1 MKNFSL
7 ISLILFLLSGCFAA
21 KEPVP
26 VKKTRPAQTSETS
39 LELPATDSRTETA
52 GLPAPVPE
60 KASPSKLPKLIN
72 HPRPNI
78 EVDLTPFIEASGCQ
92 LGKKGEELQG
102 CENLRAKMG
111 CDKFM
116 PPDPLWGAVTP
127 AYPMVLCV
135 ILPDSRQY
143 PNSPQLASQL
153 SQKFLEEIEKEGYF
167 TWGQGNKRRYTRY
180 VILRD
185 GQFQLINNMSELQK
199 LFAPIESPEEAL
211 SYAMMAT
218 QFSAHYGQKIN
229 PSYRYYTEVIEDS
242 HVVATKQGFK
252 ILLYTHKTYGCGSH
266 PASTLLVT
274 LRLNG
279 MISYPSQRLA
289 YANPAEDNLC
299 MD

>member
-1 MKNFSL
+1 MKNFQ
-7 ISLILFLLSGCFAA
+7 IITLILFLLSGCFAA
-21 KEPVP
+21 KESVP
-26 VKKTRPAQTSETS
+26 VKTAPPTQAVQTSSEPPAS
-39 LELPATDSRTETA
+39 HLPTEA
-52 GLPAPVPE
+52 
-60 KASPSKLPKLIN
+60 PSKQIKLIN

-78 EVDLTPFIEASGCQ
+78 QVDLVPFLEASGCK
-92 LGKKGEELQG
+92 LGKTGEELQG

-116 PPDPLWGAVTP
+116 PPEPLWGAVTP
-127 AYPMVLCV
+127 VYPMVLCL

-167 TWGQGNKRRYTRY
+167 TWGQGKERRYTRY

-185 GQFQLINNMSELQK
+185 GQFQLVKNISELQK
-199 LFAPIESPEEAL
+199 LFAPIESHEEAL
-211 SYAMMAT
+211 SYALMAT

-229 PSYRYYTEVIEDS
+229 PSYRYYTDVIEDS
-242 HVVATKQGFK
+242 NVVATKVGFK

-266 PASTLLVT
+266 PTSTLFVT